1 MVQAPSNV
9 FTFAEYLTYND
20 GTDARHELV
29 RGNLLVM
36 TPPAWSHVKIAR
48 FLEDLFRSEIRR
60 LDFPWDAV
68 RGDVGQRTGVADS
81 RLPDVL
87 IAPAADLEQLRDRPA
102 VLETPA
108 SLVVEV
114 VSKSSVR
121 DDYLH
126 KLAEY
131 EAIGVQEYWLV
142 DYLALGPS
150 RYLGIPKEPTVFVY
164 TLNDVD
170 ATATEREYAQPRK
183 FQGRDRI
190 QSPLFPE
197 LHVTASAIFEGE

>member
-1 MVQAPSNV
+1 MVQASSNV
-9 FTFAEYLTYND
+9 FTFAEYLTYDD
-20 GTDARHELV
+20 GTDVRHELV
-29 RGNLLVM
+29 RGYLLAM

-48 FLEDLFRSEIRR
+48 FLEDLFRAEIRR
-60 LDFPWDAV
+60 LGSPWDAI
-68 RGDVGQRTGVADS
+68 RGEVGQRTGVVDS

-87 IAPAADLEQLRDRPA
+87 VTPSAELEQFRDRPA
-102 VLETPA
+102 VLEAPA
-108 SLVVEV
+108 FLVVEI

-150 RYLGIPKEPTVFVY
+150 RYLGIPKIPTVFVY
-164 TLNDVD
+164 TLTDVD
-170 ATATEREYAQPRK
+170 ATAPEQEYAQPRK
-183 FQGRDRI
+183 FQGGDRI
-190 QSPLFPE
+190 QSSLFPE
-197 LHVTASAIFEGE
+197 LDVTAAAIFEGE